1 MFFPCGKVYH
11 KMGIWWKKSTC
22 MLWKKWVPIPQAV
35 PIWWILLQ
43 FLMLW
48 EIDRETHGY
57 ESNGK
62 KAPILCEKYE
72 YQFPRFSTYDGSCK
86 IFPETNFPG
95 FSHLMSFSA
104 ISYAMGN
111 DEKTHAFP
119 IWWSIPQDGNL
130 IEKTTHFMEKVWE
143 PISQAFPIWWVLL
156 TFLMLWEIWWDNPC
170 IFHAMKYTIGWKSNG
185 KKAPILWQNYEYQFP
200 MFSIYNGFCWIL
212 LGTNF
217 PGFPHSVGLAVFSCI
232 MGNWLENT
240 CISHVM
246 KYTIKWES
254 NEKTASIQWENHEY
268 QFPRLSPIWW
278 ILLHFPVLWK
288 IDREAHAFSI
298 WWSIW

>member
-1 MFFPCGKVYH
+1 MVKYTIRWESDGRKVPVCCGK
-11 KMGIWWKKSTC
+11 
-22 MLWKKWVPIPQAV
+22 
-35 PIWWILLQ
+35 
-43 FLMLW
+43 
-48 EIDRETHGY
+48 
-57 ESNGK
+57 NG
-62 KAPILCEKYE
+62 
-72 YQFPRFSTYDGSCK
+72 YQFPRLFQFDGFYCNFSCYGKLTGKPMDMNVMEKKHPYSAK
-86 IFPETNFPG
+86 NMSTNFPG
-95 FSHLMSFSA
+95 FPHRMGLVRFSQKP
-104 ISYAMGN
+104 ISQAFPIWWVFLPFPMLWEN

-278 ILLHFPVLWK
+278 ILLYFPVLWK